1 MIFEQIP
8 AAGSTTASERSSEWG
23 RSFSSLIGCWVD
35 YAGGASC
42 ETKDLL
48 DFLLCAHLLKIVCF
62 ERS

>member
-35 YAGGASC
+35 NAGGASC
-42 ETKDLL
+42 GTKD
-48 DFLLCAHLLKIVCF
+48 FAGFSPKVVCAPSENSVF
-62 ERS
+62 